1 MSEVKNP
8 ILTGLEEDN
17 TYLQPIG
24 QTIAPPS
31 PDSSFLP
38 MVQGAA
44 TNKLRLTS
52 TRNIVLDRNGNAT
65 IEEEGF
71 KAFMRDYGK
80 LKGGL
85 NTGAKKLLDAGAL
98 QLTAQNHFRPKA
110 GQTIN
115 TAVAISLEEYGRMR
129 GYDIAPRTTST
140 PEEEEAE
147 KKRVFNV
154 MCEIRKRAN
163 AELALLYSL
172 SLSWTEP
179 GRKKNADYK
188 DIRVLQ
194 SKGIRGGF
202 INMRFSE
209 DMAAYLVH
217 AYLMQYATAL
227 QALDERNP
235 RTYNVGYKLAYH
247 HSNDNNRAKGTAN
260 IISVKALLE
269 ACGDMPTYEEIQAS
283 KNRGHWERLIKEPL
297 EKALE
302 GNLQSGVITRW
313 EYSNSKGKPLDEG
326 QISIA
331 DYQTF
336 MRLYIHFDMEEEP
349 DQSERLQR
357 KAERKE
363 EAKAKKPRKRTASKK
378 KATGA
383 GE

>member
-1 MSEVKNP
+1 MSEERKAIV
-8 ILTGLEEDN
+8 GMEEEAP
-17 TYLQPIG
+17 YLQPIAR
-24 QTIAPPS
+24 TITPP
-31 PDSSFLP
+31 PPAEAFLS

-44 TNKLRLTS
+44 TNRLRVAATK
-52 TRNIVLDRNGNAT
+52 NIVIDRNGNAT

-85 NTGAKKLLDAGAL
+85 NTGAKKLLDAGAIE
-98 QLTAQNHFRPKA
+98 LTAVNHFRPKA
-110 GQTIN
+110 GQHIN
-115 TAVAISLEEYGRMR
+115 TAVSIPLEQYGLNR
-129 GYDIAPRTTST
+129 GYDLTPRTTST
-140 PEEEEAE
+140 PEEAEAE
-147 KKRVFNV
+147 KKRLTNV
-154 MCEIRKRAN
+154 MHEIRKRAN
-163 AELALLYSL
+163 AELELLYSL

-188 DIRVLQ
+188 DIRILQ
-194 SKGIRGGF
+194 SKGIKGGY

-209 DMAAYLVH
+209 EMAAYLVH
-217 AYLMQYATAL
+217 AYIMNYPTAL

-235 RTYNVGYKLAYH
+235 RTYNVGYKLALH
-247 HSNDNNRAKGTAN
+247 HGMDNNRAKGTAN

-302 GNLQSGVITRW
+302 ANLQSGVITSW

-336 MRLYIHFDMEEEP
+336 TGLYIHFEMTDEP

-357 KAERKE
+357 KAERIE
-363 EAKAKKPRKRTASKK
+363 EAKAKEPRKRTASKK
-378 KATGA
+378 KEATEG

>member
-1 MSEVKNP
+1 MSEERKAIV
-8 ILTGLEEDN
+8 GMEEEAP
-17 TYLQPIG
+17 YLQPIAR
-24 QTIAPPS
+24 TITPP
-31 PDSSFLP
+31 PPAEAFLP

-44 TNKLRLTS
+44 TNRLRVAATK
-52 TRNIVLDRNGNAT
+52 NIVIDRNGNAT

-71 KAFMRDYGK
+71 KAFMRDYAK

-85 NTGAKKLLDAGAL
+85 STGAKKMLDAGAL
-98 QLTAQNHFRPKA
+98 ELTAANHFRAKQ
-110 GQTIN
+110 GQAIN
-115 TAVAISLEEYGRMR
+115 TAVSIPLEEYGLKR
-129 GYDIAPRTTST
+129 GYDITPRITST

-147 KKRVFNV
+147 KKRLFNV
-154 MCEIRKRAN
+154 MCEIRKKAN

-194 SKGIRGGF
+194 SKGIKGGY

-217 AYLMQYATAL
+217 AYLMQYPTAL

-269 ACGDMPTYEEIQAS
+269 ACGDVPSFEEVQAS
-283 KNRGHWERLIKEPL
+283 KDRGHWERRIKDPL
-297 EKALE
+297 EAALE
-302 GNLQSGVITRW
+302 GNLQSGVITSW

-336 MRLYIHFDMEEEP
+336 MGLYVHFDMEKEP

-363 EAKAKKPRKRTASKK
+363 EAKAKRPRKRTASKK

>member
-1 MSEVKNP
+1 MSEEKKAIVTDLKEGTFAAP
-8 ILTGLEEDN
+8 IPN
-17 TYLQPIG
+17 TTTPPQP
-24 QTIAPPS
+24 AEAYH
-31 PDSSFLP
+31 P

-80 LKGGL
+80 QKGGL
-85 NTGAKKLLDAGAL
+85 STGAKKLLDAGAIE
-98 QLTAQNHFRPKA
+98 LTAVNHFRPKT
-110 GQTIN
+110 GQAII
-115 TAVAISLEEYGRMR
+115 TAVSISLEAYGRMR
-129 GYDIAPRTTST
+129 GYDLEPRTTST
-140 PEEEEAE
+140 PEEAEAE
-147 KKRVFNV
+147 KKRLDNV
-154 MCEIRKRAN
+154 MHEIRKRAN

-172 SLSWTEP
+172 SLSWKEP

-188 DIRVLQ
+188 DVRVLQ
-194 SKGIRGGF
+194 SKGIRGGY

-217 AYLMQYATAL
+217 AYIMQYPTAL
-227 QALDERNP
+227 QALDEYTP

-247 HSNDNNRAKGTAN
+247 HSNDNNRAKGTTN

-269 ACGDMPTYEEIQAS
+269 ACGDIPTYGEVQAS
-283 KNRGHWERLIKEPL
+283 RDRGHWERRIKDPL
-297 EKALE
+297 EAALE
-302 GNLQSGVITRW
+302 ANLQSKVISSW
-313 EYSNSKGKPLDEG
+313 EYCNGKRLPLDKR

-336 MRLYIHFDMEEEP
+336 MGLYVHFEMADEP

-357 KAERKE
+357 KAERI
-363 EAKAKKPRKRTASKK
+363 EADKAKKPRKRTASKK

-383 GE
+383 EE

>member
-1 MSEVKNP
+1 MSEEKKAIVTN
-8 ILTGLEEDN
+8 LEEGMFADPIPN
-17 TYLQPIG
+17 TTTPPQP
-24 QTIAPPS
+24 AAAYH
-31 PDSSFLP
+31 P

-80 LKGGL
+80 QKGGL
-85 NTGAKKLLDAGAL
+85 STGAKKLLDAGAL
-98 QLTAQNHFRPKA
+98 QLTEKNHFRA
-110 GQTIN
+110 NNGQPID
-115 TAVAISLEEYGRMR
+115 TAVSISLEEYGKMR
-129 GYDIAPRTTST
+129 GYDLAPRKTST
-140 PEEEEAE
+140 PEEAEAE
-147 KKRVFNV
+147 KKRLDNV
-154 MCEIRKRAN
+154 MHEIRKRAN

-179 GRKKNADYK
+179 GKKRNADYK

-194 SKGIRGGF
+194 SKGIRGGY
-202 INMRFSE
+202 INMRFSD

-217 AYLMQYATAL
+217 AYLMQYPIAL

-235 RTYNVGYKLAYH
+235 RTYNIGYKLALH
-247 HSNDNNRAKGTAN
+247 HSMDNNRTKGTAN
-260 IISVKALLE
+260 IISVNSLLE
-269 ACGDMPTYEEIQAS
+269 ACGDIRTLKEVQAS
-283 KNRGHWERLIKEPL
+283 KNRGHWERLIKDPL
-297 EKALE
+297 EKAL
-302 GNLQSGVITRW
+302 NSILQSGVISSW
-313 EYSNSKGKPLDEG
+313 EYCNRKRLPLDEG

-331 DYQTF
+331 DYKTF
-336 MRLYIHFDMEEEP
+336 MGLYVHFEMADEP

-357 KAERKE
+357 NAERI
-363 EAKAKKPRKRTASKK
+363 EADKDKKPRKRTASKK

>member
-1 MSEVKNP
+1 MSEEEKA
-8 ILTGLEEDN
+8 LFTRLEEGIFVK
-17 TYLQPIG
+17 PIPT
-24 QTIAPPS
+24 TITPPPPS
-31 PDSSFLP
+31 EAFLP

-65 IEEEGF
+65 IEAEGF

-98 QLTAQNHFRPKA
+98 QLTAQNHFRPKKEEA
-110 GQTIN
+110 IN
-115 TAVAISLEEYGRMR
+115 TSVSISLEEYGLLR
-129 GYDIAPRTTST
+129 GYDITPRTTST
-140 PEEEEAE
+140 QEEEEAE
-147 KKRVFNV
+147 KKRLFNV

-179 GRKKNADYK
+179 GKRRNADYK
-188 DIRVLQ
+188 DVRVLQ
-194 SKGIRGGF
+194 SKGIRGGY

-217 AYLMQYATAL
+217 AYLMQYPTAL
-227 QALDERNP
+227 QSLDERNP
-235 RTYNVGYKLAYH
+235 RTYNIGYKLAYH

-260 IISVKALLE
+260 IISVKVLLE

-297 EKALE
+297 EKSLE
-302 GNLQSGVITRW
+302 GNLQSGVITSW
-313 EYSNSKGKPLDEG
+313 EYSNSKGRPLDKD
-326 QISIA
+326 QISIG

-336 MRLYIHFDMEEEP
+336 VGLYVHFEMAEEP

-357 KAERKE
+357 KAQRIE
-363 EAKAKKPRKRTASKK
+363 EAKIKKPRKRTTTKK
-378 KATGA
+378 KDTEA
-383 GE
+383 GD